1 MYVERLQ
8 QKSRNKIVGLYPTVK
23 VTIFLIYALGTLL
36 LALIPIRKFITVAA
50 VLAMECEA
58 VILDEPTAGQDLY
71 GIELLHNIIAE
82 LHAQGKTVITITH
95 DIEFAAENFQRI
107 VVMAHR
113 QILKDGTPEE
123 VFADEPVLNEAM
135 LKGPCS
141 GRLARRLNLHGE
153 ILTNEQFLDAFCRIY
168 ERGASNEVIN
178 KEE

>member
-1 MYVERLQ
+1 
-8 QKSRNKIVGLYPTVK
+8 
-23 VTIFLIYALGTLL
+23 
-36 LALIPIRKFITVAA
+36 
-50 VLAMECEA
+50 
-58 VILDEPTAGQDLY
+58 
-71 GIELLHNIIAE
+71 
-82 LHAQGKTVITITH
+82 
-95 DIEFAAENFQRI
+95 
-107 VVMAHR
+107 MAHR

-153 ILTNEQFLDAFCRIY
+153 ILTNEQFLDAFCRVY